1 MRIKIIPH
9 SRALSNGMSRV
20 KITCWDGRSFIGDY
34 YLPDIEINKKH
45 WDKKNNRLSYLDDNE
60 QQNQSAKVLNSY
72 FDKINDRI
80 RYAKDKHSIKEFTP
94 KQAYDYSCGKSKID
108 SVDGYI
114 DTVMPK
120 YTANGATLR
129 AYKGALGS
137 FKKYTEFKDK
147 EVPWSAFNYNTVDA
161 FRVAYTK
168 KWRKSSSNSIL
179 KNLRAVLSN
188 AQKRG
193 YVSKDL
199 EISNDL
205 NYSLPPSN
213 INTAT
218 TEDIISGIKRCDT
231 IRDWQ
236 AVALWLL
243 MFATRGMYQADVV
256 KFKEDNVENENDF
269 ATWWADKV
277 VLRHRRSKTDNTA
290 NTDMLINISQWVQI
304 YLIASLKKSFVY
316 THYLNEPN
324 AVGNPNDR
332 LSIFGYKPNANYS
345 KHVGFWR
352 DYQSRIKNLTGYT
365 FKEARKTFNTQA
377 KELKITEDIR
387 KILLGQKG
395 DPLLSG
401 HYDNNEVPVI
411 KKQVD
416 EAHEATLEA
425 FDFDKIMDALYTK
438 LKDIVK
444 TDNLPIWIFYGIE
457 IKQLQKGKKYFT
469 SDSWHAEEN
478 NNDKVLYDFGEYT
491 NYFKNLEQKQ
501 LLGEDEFIKKERLR
515 NRSSQLVLRISL
527 DEQGLSWM
535 PPPIEK
541 IFNSKKYET
550 NAKAAVEFE
559 NWLLLDE
566 NQREII
572 RDKYEN
578 SKNKGIKKV

>member
-1 MRIKIIPH
+1 
-9 SRALSNGMSRV
+9 MSRV
-20 KITCWDGRSFIGDY
+20 KITCWDGRAFIGDY
-34 YLPDIEINKKH
+34 YLQDIEVNKKH
-45 WDKKNNRLSYLDDNE
+45 WDKKNNRLAYLDNNE

-72 FDKINDRI
+72 FDKISDRI
-80 RYAKDKHSIKEFTP
+80 RYAKDKFSIKEFTV
-94 KQAYDYSCGKSKID
+94 KQAFDYSCGKSKID

-114 DTVMPK
+114 DTVMSK

-137 FKKYTEFKDK
+137 FKKYTEFKNKD
-147 EVPWSAFNYNTVDA
+147 VPWSAFNYNTVDA

-168 KWRKSSSNSIL
+168 KWKKSSSNSVL

-218 TEDIISGIKRCDT
+218 SDNIIAGIKRCET

-236 AVALWLL
+236 AVALWVL

-256 KFKEDNVENENDF
+256 KFKEDGVQNENDF

-290 NTDMLINISQWVQI
+290 NTDMLINIDLLTQH
-304 YLIASLKKSFVY
+304 LIESLKKSFVY

-324 AVGNPNDR
+324 VVGDPNDR

-352 DYQSRIKNLTGYT
+352 DYQTRIKIITGFT
-365 FKEARKTFNTQA
+365 FKEARKTFNTEA
-377 KELKITEDIR
+377 KALKVTEDIR

-416 EAHEATLEA
+416 EAHEATLTA
-425 FDFDKIMDALYTK
+425 FKFEDIFQSLGDK
-438 LKDIVK
+438 LKDMVAAKNIPEWVYRPI
-444 TDNLPIWIFYGIE
+444 DNRVL
-457 IKQLQKGKKYFT
+457 KNGKKYFT
-469 SDSWHAEEN
+469 FH
-478 NNDKVLYDFGEYT
+478 NDKETVLIDFKEFTKHFEKLNQKELIGEKE
-491 NYFKNLEQKQ
+491 FW
-501 LLGEDEFIKKERLR
+501 EDVASDPRFVAKKA
-515 NRSSQLVLRISL
+515 L
-527 DEQGLSWM
+527 DESGLAWM
-535 PPPIEK
+535 PPAVIK
-541 IFNSKKYET
+541 IKEAKKHET
-550 NAKAAVEFE
+550 NAAAAVQLH
-559 NWLLLDE
+559 NWLTASE
-566 NQREII
+566 EQREII

>member
-1 MRIKIIPH
+1 MRLSLIPH
-9 SRALSNGMSRV
+9 SRKLLNGMVRM
-20 KITCWDGRSFIGDY
+20 KITCWDGRKFIGDY
-34 YLPDIEINKKH
+34 YIPDIEINKDH
-45 WDKKNNRLSYLDDNE
+45 WDKKTQRLSYLNDNE
-60 QQNQSAKVLNSY
+60 QQNKSASTLNSY
-72 FDKINDRI
+72 FDKVNDRI
-80 RYAKDKHSIKEFTP
+80 RYAKDKQAVKEYTI
-94 KQAYDYSCGKSKID
+94 KQAFDYACGKSKIE

-114 DTVMPK
+114 NTVMSK
-120 YTANGATLR
+120 YITNDATLR

-137 FKKYTEFKDK
+137 FKRYTEFKNK
-147 EVPWSAFNYNTVDA
+147 EVPWVAFNYNTLDA
-161 FRVAYTK
+161 FRIEYTK
-168 KWRKSSSNSIL
+168 KWRKSSSNSVL

-205 NYSLPPSN
+205 NFDLPPKK

-218 TEDIISGIKRCDT
+218 TEEIIAGIEKCKT
-231 IRDWQ
+231 IRDYQ
-236 AVALWLL
+236 AVALWVL
-243 MFATRGMYQADVV
+243 MFATRGMYLADVV
-256 KFKEDNVENENDF
+256 KFKEMNVEDAEEF
-269 ATWWADKV
+269 LTWMGDL
-277 VLRHRRSKTDNTA
+277 VLRHRRSKTENTSNA
-290 NTDMLINISQWVQI
+290 DMLINISGWVKSF
-304 YLIASLKKSFVY
+304 LILPLKKSFVY
-316 THYLNEPN
+316 THYQDDPSII
-324 AVGNPNDR
+324 GDPNDR

-345 KHVGFWR
+345 KHVSFWR
-352 DYQSRIKNLTGYT
+352 YYQKKIKSLTGYT

-377 KELKITEDIR
+377 KALKVTQDIR

-401 HYDNNEVPVI
+401 HYDNDDIPVI

-425 FDFDKIMDALYTK
+425 FDLDKIMDALYTK

-469 SDSWHAEEN
+469 SDKWHAEEN

-501 LLGEDEFIKKERLR
+501 LLGEDEFIKKERHRNQALKLR
-515 NRSSQLVLRISL
+515 VHL
-527 DEQGLSWM
+527 DFKGMSWM

-541 IFNSKKYET
+541 IFNSKKYQT
-550 NAKAAVEFE
+550 NAKAAVELE
-559 NWLLLDE
+559 NWVLLDDE
-566 NQREII
+566 QREII
-572 RDKYEN
+572 RDKYEK

>member
-1 MRIKIIPH
+1 MVR
-9 SRALSNGMSRV
+9 M
-20 KITCWDGRSFIGDY
+20 KITCWDGRKFIGDY
-34 YLPDIEINKKH
+34 YIPDIEINKDH
-45 WDKKNNRLSYLDDNE
+45 WDKKIQRLSYLNDND
-60 QQNQSAKVLNSY
+60 QQNKSASTLNSY
-72 FDKINDRI
+72 FDKVNDRI
-80 RYAKDKHSIKEFTP
+80 RYAKDKQAVKEYTI
-94 KQAYDYSCGKSKID
+94 KQAFDYACGKSKIE

-114 DTVMPK
+114 NTVMSK
-120 YTANGATLR
+120 YITNDATLR

-137 FKKYTEFKDK
+137 FKRYTEFKNK
-147 EVPWSAFNYNTVDA
+147 EVPWVAFNYNTLDA
-161 FRVAYTK
+161 FRIEYTK
-168 KWRKSSSNSIL
+168 KWRKSSSNSVL

-205 NYSLPPSN
+205 NFDLPPKK

-218 TEDIISGIKRCDT
+218 TEEIIAGIEKCKT
-231 IRDWQ
+231 IRDYQ
-236 AVALWLL
+236 AVALWVL
-243 MFATRGMYQADVV
+243 MFATRGMYLADVV
-256 KFKEDNVENENDF
+256 KFKEMNVEDAEEF
-269 ATWWADKV
+269 LTWMGDL
-277 VLRHRRSKTDNTA
+277 VLRHRRSKTENTSNA
-290 NTDMLINISQWVQI
+290 DMLINISGWVKSF
-304 YLIASLKKSFVY
+304 LILPLKKSFVY
-316 THYLNEPN
+316 THYQDDPSII
-324 AVGNPNDR
+324 GDPNDR

-345 KHVGFWR
+345 KHVSFWR
-352 DYQSRIKNLTGYT
+352 YYQKKIKSLTGYT

-377 KELKITEDIR
+377 KALKVTQDIR

-401 HYDNNEVPVI
+401 HYDNDDIPVI

-425 FDFDKIMDALYTK
+425 FDLDKIMDALYTK

-469 SDSWHAEEN
+469 SDKWHAEEN

-501 LLGEDEFIKKERLR
+501 LLGEDEFIKKERHRNQALKLR
-515 NRSSQLVLRISL
+515 VHL
-527 DEQGLSWM
+527 DFKGMSWM

-541 IFNSKKYET
+541 IFNSKKYQT
-550 NAKAAVEFE
+550 NAKAAVELE
-559 NWLLLDE
+559 NWVLLDDE
-566 NQREII
+566 QREII
-572 RDKYEN
+572 RDKYEK

>member
-1 MRIKIIPH
+1 
-9 SRALSNGMSRV
+9 MS
-20 KITCWDGRSFIGDY
+20 KYIT
-34 YLPDIEINKKH
+34 
-45 WDKKNNRLSYLDDNE
+45 
-60 QQNQSAKVLNSY
+60 
-72 FDKINDRI
+72 ND
-80 RYAKDKHSIKEFTP
+80 
-94 KQAYDYSCGKSKID
+94 
-108 SVDGYI
+108 
-114 DTVMPK
+114 
-120 YTANGATLR
+120 ATLR

-137 FKKYTEFKDK
+137 FKRYTEFKNK
-147 EVPWSAFNYNTVDA
+147 EVPWVAFNYNTLDA
-161 FRVAYTK
+161 FRIEYTK
-168 KWRKSSSNSIL
+168 KWRKSSSNSVL

-205 NYSLPPSN
+205 NFDLPPKK

-218 TEDIISGIKRCDT
+218 TEEIIAGIEKCKT
-231 IRDWQ
+231 IRDYQ
-236 AVALWLL
+236 AVALWVL
-243 MFATRGMYQADVV
+243 MFATRGMYLADVV
-256 KFKEDNVENENDF
+256 KFKEMNVEDAEEF
-269 ATWWADKV
+269 LTWMGDL
-277 VLRHRRSKTDNTA
+277 VLRHRRSKTENTSNA
-290 NTDMLINISQWVQI
+290 DMLINISGWVKSF
-304 YLIASLKKSFVY
+304 LILPLKKSFVY
-316 THYLNEPN
+316 THYQDDPSII
-324 AVGNPNDR
+324 GDPNDR

-345 KHVGFWR
+345 KHVSFWR
-352 DYQSRIKNLTGYT
+352 YYQKKIKSLTGYT

-377 KELKITEDIR
+377 KALKVTQDIR

-401 HYDNNEVPVI
+401 HYDNDDIPVI

-425 FDFDKIMDALYTK
+425 FDLDKIMDALYTK

-469 SDSWHAEEN
+469 SDKWHAEEN

-501 LLGEDEFIKKERLR
+501 LLGEDEFIKKERHRNQALKLR
-515 NRSSQLVLRISL
+515 VHL
-527 DEQGLSWM
+527 DFKGMSWM

-541 IFNSKKYET
+541 IFNSKKYQT
-550 NAKAAVEFE
+550 NAKAAVELE
-559 NWLLLDE
+559 NWVLLDDE
-566 NQREII
+566 QREII
-572 RDKYEN
+572 RDKYEK

>member
-1 MRIKIIPH
+1 
-9 SRALSNGMSRV
+9 
-20 KITCWDGRSFIGDY
+20 
-34 YLPDIEINKKH
+34 
-45 WDKKNNRLSYLDDNE
+45 
-60 QQNQSAKVLNSY
+60 
-72 FDKINDRI
+72 
-80 RYAKDKHSIKEFTP
+80 
-94 KQAYDYSCGKSKID
+94 
-108 SVDGYI
+108 
-114 DTVMPK
+114 MPK

-218 TEDIISGIKRCDT
+218 TEDIIAGIKRCNT

-324 AVGNPNDR
+324 IVGDPNDR

>member
-1 MRIKIIPH
+1 MVR
-9 SRALSNGMSRV
+9 M
-20 KITCWDGRSFIGDY
+20 KITCWDGRKFIGDY
-34 YLPDIEINKKH
+34 YIPDIEINKDH
-45 WDKKNNRLSYLDDNE
+45 WDKKTQRLSYLNDNE
-60 QQNQSAKVLNSY
+60 QQNKSASTLNSY
-72 FDKINDRI
+72 FDKVNDRI
-80 RYAKDKHSIKEFTP
+80 RYAKDKQAVKEYTI
-94 KQAYDYSCGKSKID
+94 KQAFDYACGKSKIE

-114 DTVMPK
+114 NTVMSK
-120 YTANGATLR
+120 YITNDATLR

-137 FKKYTEFKDK
+137 FKRYTEFKNK
-147 EVPWSAFNYNTVDA
+147 EVPWVAFNYNTLDA
-161 FRVAYTK
+161 FRIEYTK
-168 KWRKSSSNSIL
+168 KWKKTSSNSVL

-205 NYSLPPSN
+205 NFDLPPKK

-218 TEDIISGIKRCDT
+218 TEEIIAGIEKCKT
-231 IRDWQ
+231 IRDYQ
-236 AVALWLL
+236 AVALWVL
-243 MFATRGMYQADVV
+243 MFATRGMYLADVV
-256 KFKEDNVENENDF
+256 KFKEMNVEDAEEF
-269 ATWWADKV
+269 LTWMGDL
-277 VLRHRRSKTDNTA
+277 VLRHRRSKTENTSNA
-290 NTDMLINISQWVQI
+290 DMLINISGWVKSF
-304 YLIASLKKSFVY
+304 LILPLKKSFVY
-316 THYLNEPN
+316 THYQDDPSII
-324 AVGNPNDR
+324 GDPNDR

-345 KHVGFWR
+345 KHVSFWR
-352 DYQSRIKNLTGYT
+352 YYQKKIKSLTGYT

-377 KELKITEDIR
+377 KALKVTQDIR

-401 HYDNNEVPVI
+401 HYDNDDIPVI

-425 FDFDKIMDALYTK
+425 FDLDKIMDALYTK

-469 SDSWHAEEN
+469 SDKWHAEEN

-501 LLGEDEFIKKERLR
+501 LLGEDEFIKKERHRNQALKLR
-515 NRSSQLVLRISL
+515 VHL
-527 DEQGLSWM
+527 DFKGMSWM

-541 IFNSKKYET
+541 IFNSKKYQT
-550 NAKAAVEFE
+550 NAKAAVELE
-559 NWLLLDE
+559 NWVLLDDE
-566 NQREII
+566 QREII
-572 RDKYEN
+572 RDKYEK